1 MPPKKSSVTKKKSKT
16 FQGSTFSP
24 SIRAGE
30 YNVSIMRRFL
40 DKLIAAVPNIKEM
53 PEYQQLFQEYAD
65 YTKKDAK
72 GVSQSM
78 LDAKR
83 AYLERTGKEAKNVN
97 LLPEYRESENYYPY
111 EILKKALAQGLVTP
125 EQLTISSGEREIEIR
140 VKGKTYRREDIKA
153 EIAKHGDDKKGLLNW
168 LKAQNPSSFKRSGI
182 LEVAGALGV
191 QKTLLRDRKLLKN
204 RVLATTDV
212 KVADMSPE
220 QKKEKED
227 QDIADINEIYELAVQ
242 ADVEQAQHQMT
253 VFLRQVA
260 TSVKNFNPKSAGSL
274 KQLAKLHLS
283 ELKTLA
289 KLMNVTAATKP
300 KIITQIANK
309 FGVVI
314 NEEDLKSQK
323 VKEEA
328 EAEFNEFIISLA
340 FLNAKSTRDAIR
352 MVADKYSADDL
363 DYIKV
368 SSLKILIENLLRRSD
383 LVGPQNKELELQLR
397 ASLKG
402 GTAGKAAMIA
412 VFHGETMS
420 SHQTVTQRNDK
431 ILQSVGDCM
440 DHQYEDADVLA
451 LATRYKVPYTAD
463 SSRYEVCVEL
473 VARSLAA
480 ISASFVRDVTTNK
493 LEAWKNMEGDQLAL
507 DITDYAKRNEILP
520 SVAAAGQ
527 IKTVSELLSRWA
539 LEFHLKQRVL
549 SFAPELELLYQ
560 DLLDANTADDM
571 RQLFA
576 MENLSARQRARAMM
590 GLETVFAT
598 ALGDTEIE
606 SDAQLI
612 DLIVGILDALKNNQ
626 YTEQQFLENKPM
638 FVASKLPA
646 MRGNQSAS
654 WQSADFLKQK
664 SDKKRLSPNVKA
676 RLSPSKPILSSSTV
690 PFTPSIRV
698 RPQEQNLLRN
708 VPQNLVVS
716 PEQQEF
722 PAMQPAEKLAD
733 DIADAFRAI
742 REEERAEEEGAPE
755 L

>member
-1 MPPKKSSVTKKKSKT
+1 
-16 FQGSTFSP
+16 
-24 SIRAGE
+24 
-30 YNVSIMRRFL
+30 
-40 DKLIAAVPNIKEM
+40 
-53 PEYQQLFQEYAD
+53 
-65 YTKKDAK
+65 
-72 GVSQSM
+72 
-78 LDAKR
+78 
-83 AYLERTGKEAKNVN
+83 
-97 LLPEYRESENYYPY
+97 
-111 EILKKALAQGLVTP
+111 
-125 EQLTISSGEREIEIR
+125 
-140 VKGKTYRREDIKA
+140 
-153 EIAKHGDDKKGLLNW
+153 
-168 LKAQNPSSFKRSGI
+168 
-182 LEVAGALGV
+182 
-191 QKTLLRDRKLLKN
+191 
-204 RVLATTDV
+204 
-212 KVADMSPE
+212 
-220 QKKEKED
+220 
-227 QDIADINEIYELAVQ
+227 
-242 ADVEQAQHQMT
+242 
-253 VFLRQVA
+253 
-260 TSVKNFNPKSAGSL
+260 
-274 KQLAKLHLS
+274 
-283 ELKTLA
+283 
-289 KLMNVTAATKP
+289 
-300 KIITQIANK
+300 
-309 FGVVI
+309 
-314 NEEDLKSQK
+314 
-323 VKEEA
+323 
-328 EAEFNEFIISLA
+328 
-340 FLNAKSTRDAIR
+340 
-352 MVADKYSADDL
+352 
-363 DYIKV
+363 
-368 SSLKILIENLLRRSD
+368 
-383 LVGPQNKELELQLR
+383 
-397 ASLKG
+397 
-402 GTAGKAAMIA
+402 
-412 VFHGETMS
+412 
-420 SHQTVTQRNDK
+420 
-431 ILQSVGDCM
+431 M

-576 MENLSARQRARAMM
+576 MENLSERQRARAMM

-612 DLIVGILDALKNNQ
+612 EMIVGILDALKNNQ

-676 RLSPSKPILSSSTV
+676 RLSPSRPILSSSTV

-698 RPQEQNLLRN
+698 RPKEQNL
-708 VPQNLVVS
+708 VAS

-742 REEERAEEEGAPE
+742 REEERAAAEEEGAPE